1 MSSNNPYDPF
11 GFGGFTAEAMNEAGG
26 DTTIV
31 ASKLRERI
39 RQAFES
45 DGQEMSTALEA
56 IANDLGYLGIYD
68 FNLANE
74 LLDEI
79 VASPQLASLEDS
91 AAHARTYLALSS
103 VSDSI
108 ASQHI
113 PFDDLIRHRNRGTDS
128 KNQIPGAEHGRT
140 LHLLDL
146 AHESADQINPES
158 SERARWLIAVAGQT
172 ANIAPD
178 RVPQILEEARD
189 AARAA
194 TDDMSMLLSPTLHE
208 IARAMLKVDINRG
221 IEIIDEAIASACEEN
236 YGSVTSEEM
245 IEVAK
250 TIAEFDFKR
259 SLATFNKS
267 IHALKGSGSDSESQR
282 VCRKLRITLEG
293 YAARN
298 PLYIQNLLIQAR
310 NLEEELYGT

>member
-1 MSSNNPYDPF
+1 MSSDNPYDPF
-11 GFGGFTAEAMNEAGG
+11 GFGGFTADAMNEAEGN
-26 DTTIV
+26 TAIV
-31 ASKLRERI
+31 ASKLRERV

-45 DGQEMSTALEA
+45 DAQGMSTALEA
-56 IANDLGYLGIYD
+56 IANNLGYLGIYD

-79 VASPQLASLEDS
+79 VASSQLISLEDPT
-91 AAHARTYLALSS
+91 ARARIYLALSS

-113 PFDDLIRHRNRGTDS
+113 SFDDLIRHRNRGTDP
-128 KNQIPGAEHGRT
+128 KDQIPGAEHGRT

-158 SERARWLIAVAGQT
+158 SERAKWLIAVAGQA

-189 AARAA
+189 AALAA
-194 TDDMSMLLSPTLHE
+194 TDEMSVLLSPTLHE

-221 IEIIDEAIASACEEN
+221 IKIIDEAIASACEEN
-236 YGSVTSEEM
+236 YGSVTSEEL
-245 IEVAK
+245 IEIAK
-250 TIAEFDFKR
+250 TIAEFDLKR
-259 SLATFNKS
+259 ALATFTKA
-267 IHALKGSGSDSESQR
+267 IHALEGRGKDSETQR
-282 VCRKLRITLEG
+282 VCRKLRVTLGG

-298 PLYIQNLLIQAR
+298 PLYIQNLLIQVR
-310 NLEEELYGT
+310 NLEAGLYSS